1 MPKSGARLS
10 TWKISRTLPN
20 FSCPNLFHPHQK
32 SATLLEST
40 HGSRVSIS
48 LRDSKKKKKNRSLNN
63 ISIFIDPSTPP
74 FEPTQSRT
82 FPTEGNFCIHFPRV
96 EGQEVRRE
104 EEEEEGGVDRESAS
118 NEIDFPLIRL
128 ARVHTRDW
136 APWGGSQ
143 WWIKKKKKKVSQP
156 ASSSTPNQRPNR
168 VRPVSPSAYWREIK
182 WTSCFLDFL
191 PRHGSPRRVSIL
203 VTWFFSP
210 CDCFNTWLVNPFPP
224 PSPLFLPFF
233 SSSIL
238 FFISSE
244 EGRENFR
251 FDACVEFSRRC
262 NFFVRVNFYLEF
274 HISVDIHFFADRIV
288 KKRNL

>member
-20 FSCPNLFHPHQK
+20 FSCSNLFHPHQK

-40 HGSRVSIS
+40 TTIHRSRVSIS
-48 LRDSKKKKKNRSLNN
+48 LRDSKKKNRSLNN
-63 ISIFIDPSTPP
+63 ISIFIDPSIPS

-82 FPTEGNFCIHFPRV
+82 FPTEGNFCIHSPRV

-143 WWIKKKKKKVSQP
+143 WWIKKKKKK
-156 ASSSTPNQRPNR
+156 
-168 VRPVSPSAYWREIK
+168 
-182 WTSCFLDFL
+182 
-191 PRHGSPRRVSIL
+191 
-203 VTWFFSP
+203 
-210 CDCFNTWLVNPFPP
+210 
-224 PSPLFLPFF
+224 
-233 SSSIL
+233 
-238 FFISSE
+238 
-244 EGRENFR
+244 FR
-251 FDACVEFSRRC
+251 IEFDAESTAEPCSTR
-262 NFFVRVNFYLEF
+262 
-274 HISVDIHFFADRIV
+274 FAFRLLARD
-288 KKRNL
+288 

>member
-10 TWKISRTLPN
+10 
-20 FSCPNLFHPHQK
+20 HPREKYPRRYQTFR
-32 SATLLEST
+32 ALIY
-40 HGSRVSIS
+40 SIHIKNPPPCS
-48 LRDSKKKKKNRSLNN
+48 NPPPPFTDRGYRFPSVIPKKKKIDLWI
-63 ISIFIDPSTPP
+63 ISRFSSTPS

-82 FPTEGNFCIHFPRV
+82 FPTEGNFCIHSPRV

-251 FDACVEFSRRC
+251 FDACVEFSRC

-274 HISVDIHFFADRIV
+274 HISVDICFLPIE
-288 KKRNL
+288 L

>member
-1 MPKSGARLS
+1 MSRTNEPLIIKYSSRIKIYLGDNGKISSKTFPS

-48 LRDSKKKKKNRSLNN
+48 LRDFKKKKRKIDLWI
-63 ISIFIDPSTPP
+63 ISRFSSTPP

-82 FPTEGNFCIHFPRV
+82 FATEGNFCIHFPRV

-143 WWIKKKKKKVSQP
+143 WWIKKKKKK
-156 ASSSTPNQRPNR
+156 
-168 VRPVSPSAYWREIK
+168 
-182 WTSCFLDFL
+182 
-191 PRHGSPRRVSIL
+191 
-203 VTWFFSP
+203 
-210 CDCFNTWLVNPFPP
+210 
-224 PSPLFLPFF
+224 
-233 SSSIL
+233 
-238 FFISSE
+238 
-244 EGRENFR
+244 FR
-251 FDACVEFSRRC
+251 IEFDAESTAEPCSTR
-262 NFFVRVNFYLEF
+262 
-274 HISVDIHFFADRIV
+274 FAFRLLARD
-288 KKRNL
+288 